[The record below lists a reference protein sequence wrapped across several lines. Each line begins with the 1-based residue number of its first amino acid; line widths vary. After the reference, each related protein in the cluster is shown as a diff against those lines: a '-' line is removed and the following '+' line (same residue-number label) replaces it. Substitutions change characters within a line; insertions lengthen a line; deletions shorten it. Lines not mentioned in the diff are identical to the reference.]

1 MPFPISENEVLKT
14 EGRIGAKL
22 PQDYRSAM
30 MDSNGG
36 CVETYDDYW
45 SLFPLDDRS
54 SPKLIS
60 RTSNHVLRETAEA
73 KKWPNYHENALA
85 IAENGAGD
93 YLVIF
98 QKGPEFELGIFAW
111 LHEDGSLVT
120 VAQHFSELAKV

>member
-36 CVETYDDYW
+36 CVETYDDDW

-60 RTSNHVLRETAEA
+60 RTSNHVLRETAEV
-73 KKWPNYHENALA
+73 KEWPNFHENALA

-111 LHEDGSLVT
+111 LMKT
-120 VAQHFSELAKV
+120 VH